1 MKTELYLTLPHLLGV
16 EAPRCVR
23 FEIIDAVRSEVGR
36 SGRYGYYVPLH
47 RIMVIILSGQFKE
60 EGGILRMHGR
70 SR

>member
-1 MKTELYLTLPHLLGV
+1 M
-16 EAPRCVR
+16 
-23 FEIIDAVRSEVGR
+23 DAVRSEVGR

-47 RIMVIILSGQFKE
+47 RIMMIILSGQFKE